1 MEYVTTIDLPED
13 FALDQPLSPF
23 LLAALELLDPESETY
38 ALDVISMVESTLDD
52 PRQVLRAQER
62 KARDAAIASM
72 KADGIEYEE
81 RMERLEEVTYPK
93 PLEELLDAAYERYCQ
108 DVPWARDF
116 ELSPKSVLRDMIE
129 TVSDFKGVRRG
140 ATASPVPRARFL
152 RYLSDAYRV
161 LARTVPADRLDD
173 RLRDVIAWLGYL
185 VRTVDSSLV
194 DEWNSAGQAPAIA
207 VPSME
212 EAVVQDR
219 HGLTVMVK
227 TRCSSVCAWLPRTQL
242 VNELKQYKPAIVRGN
257 ASEIIA
263 LAGLWGLEGEAA
275 DLSRVRGVDTTDTVD
290 AARDAAVALARYT
303 GGAVVVSG
311 EVDLI
316 TDGTTVAKSHG
327 GSPLMSKITGC
338 GCSQGGV
345 LAVYAC
351 AADPF
356 TAAVCGTAVYNVA
369 GTRAAAVAD
378 APASFKVAFIDE
390 LYRAT
395 AQDIADN
402 RLELEEA

>member
-1 MEYVTTIDLPED
+1 MIDSEQLKQHMVKAVEEIRATNPMAGSITNTVTIDFVANAQLAVGGSAAMVYLPDEGE
-13 FALDQPLSPF
+13 ALVAGGGAIYLNMGTLFPIYEQTIPR
-23 LLAALELLDPESETY
+23 AAKAAHDAGKPWVLDPVG
-38 ALDVISMVESTLDD
+38 L
-52 PRQVLRAQER
+52 
-62 KARDAAIASM
+62 
-72 KADGIEYEE
+72 GI
-81 RMERLEEVTYPK
+81 
-93 PLEELLDAAYERYCQ
+93 
-108 DVPWARDF
+108 
-116 ELSPKSVLRDMIE
+116 
-129 TVSDFKGVRRG
+129 G
-140 ATASPVPRARFL
+140 
-152 RYLSDAYRV
+152 
-161 LARTVPADRLDD
+161 
-173 RLRDVIAWLGYL
+173 
-185 VRTVDSSLV
+185 SL
-194 DEWNSAGQAPAIA
+194 
-207 VPSME
+207 
-212 EAVVQDR
+212 
-219 HGLTVMVK
+219 
-227 TRCSSVCAWLPRTQL
+227 RTQL

-290 AARDAAVALARYT
+290 AAP

-395 AQDIADN
+395 AQDIAN
-402 RLELEEA
+402 NQLELEEA

>member
-1 MEYVTTIDLPED
+1 MID
-13 FALDQPLSPF
+13 
-23 LLAALELLDPESETY
+23 SEQ
-38 ALDVISMVESTLDD
+38 LK
-52 PRQVLRAQER
+52 Q
-62 KARDAAIASM
+62 
-72 KADGIEYEE
+72 
-81 RMERLEEVTYPK
+81 
-93 PLEELLDAAYERYCQ
+93 
-108 DVPWARDF
+108 
-116 ELSPKSVLRDMIE
+116 
-129 TVSDFKGVRRG
+129 
-140 ATASPVPRARFL
+140 
-152 RYLSDAYRV
+152 
-161 LARTVPADRLDD
+161 
-173 RLRDVIAWLGYL
+173 
-185 VRTVDSSLV
+185 
-194 DEWNSAGQAPAIA
+194 
-207 VPSME
+207 
-212 EAVVQDR
+212 
-219 HGLTVMVK
+219 HMVK
-227 TRCSSVCAWLPRTQL
+227 TVEEIRATNPMAGSITNTVTIDFVANAQLAVGGSAAMVYLPDEGEALVAGGGAIYLNMGTLFPIYEQTIPRAAKAAHDAGKPWVLDPVGLGIGSLRTQL

-311 EVDLI
+311 KVDLI

-369 GTRAAAVAD
+369 GTRAATVAD
-378 APASFKVAFIDE
+378 APASFKVALLDE

-402 RLELEEA
+402 RLELEEAEAMSDPATNTGMNTLVAVAIAPCGTGDELSAEVAEVVRVIRESGLPNRTTSMFTEIEGDWDEVMQVVRDATFVLASKGIRTEVVLKADIRPGFTDTMTGKLERMEAQIKKQEEAR

>member
-1 MEYVTTIDLPED
+1 
-13 FALDQPLSPF
+13 
-23 LLAALELLDPESETY
+23 
-38 ALDVISMVESTLDD
+38 MVESTLDD

-129 TVSDFKGVRRG
+129 TVSDFKEYVGRYG
-140 ATASPVPRARFL
+140 IARSEGTLL

-161 LARTVPADRLDD
+161 LARTVPADKLDD

-219 HGLTVMVK
+219 HGLTVMV
-227 TRCSSVCAWLPRTQL
+227 RNALFFRVRLASSRKVDQLGELDGAWGMGVRRWTEALEAYFAEYDEIRLDSDARSSAYLSIDESDEKAEHAWHVHQIFSD
-242 VNELKQYKPAIVRGN
+242 PAGNRDFGIVADVDLD
-257 ASEIIA
+257 ASQE
-263 LAGLWGLEGEAA
+263 EGEIVFAHMKA
-275 DLSRVRGVDTTDTVD
+275 GFFEEV
-290 AARDAAVALARYT
+290 AAR
-303 GGAVVVSG
+303 
-311 EVDLI
+311 
-316 TDGTTVAKSHG
+316 
-327 GSPLMSKITGC
+327 
-338 GCSQGGV
+338 
-345 LAVYAC
+345 
-351 AADPF
+351 
-356 TAAVCGTAVYNVA
+356 
-369 GTRAAAVAD
+369 
-378 APASFKVAFIDE
+378 
-390 LYRAT
+390 
-395 AQDIADN
+395 
-402 RLELEEA
+402 

>member
-1 MEYVTTIDLPED
+1 MIEMNQLQSGIVEAASKVRANNPMAGSITNSVTIDFVANAQLAVGGSAAMVYLPDEGECLV
-13 FALDQPLSPF
+13 AAGGAVYINMGT
-23 LLAALELLDPESETY
+23 LLP
-38 ALDVISMVESTLDD
+38 V
-52 PRQVLRAQER
+52 
-62 KARDAAIASM
+62 
-72 KADGIEYEE
+72 YEE
-81 RMERLEEVTYPK
+81 T
-93 PLEELLDAAYERYCQ
+93 
-108 DVPWARDF
+108 
-116 ELSPKSVLRDMIE
+116 
-129 TVSDFKGVRRG
+129 
-140 ATASPVPRARFL
+140 
-152 RYLSDAYRV
+152 
-161 LARTVPADRLDD
+161 
-173 RLRDVIAWLGYL
+173 
-185 VRTVDSSLV
+185 
-194 DEWNSAGQAPAIA
+194 
-207 VPSME
+207 
-212 EAVVQDR
+212 
-219 HGLTVMVK
+219 
-227 TRCSSVCAWLPRTQL
+227 LPRTAAAARAAGKPWVL
-242 VNELKQYKPAIVRGN
+242 DPVGIGIGSLRTKLLRGFKPYKPAIVRGN

-402 RLELEEA
+402 QLELEEA

>member
-1 MEYVTTIDLPED
+1 M
-13 FALDQPLSPF
+13 
-23 LLAALELLDPESETY
+23 
-38 ALDVISMVESTLDD
+38 
-52 PRQVLRAQER
+52 
-62 KARDAAIASM
+62 
-72 KADGIEYEE
+72 
-81 RMERLEEVTYPK
+81 
-93 PLEELLDAAYERYCQ
+93 
-108 DVPWARDF
+108 
-116 ELSPKSVLRDMIE
+116 
-129 TVSDFKGVRRG
+129 
-140 ATASPVPRARFL
+140 
-152 RYLSDAYRV
+152 
-161 LARTVPADRLDD
+161 
-173 RLRDVIAWLGYL
+173 
-185 VRTVDSSLV
+185 
-194 DEWNSAGQAPAIA
+194 
-207 VPSME
+207 
-212 EAVVQDR
+212 
-219 HGLTVMVK
+219 
-227 TRCSSVCAWLPRTQL
+227 
-242 VNELKQYKPAIVRGN
+242 RGN

-316 TDGTTVAKSHG
+316 TDGTTVAKSYG

-356 TAAVCGTAVYNVA
+356 TAAICSTAVYNVA

-402 RLELEEA
+402 QLELEEA

>member
-1 MEYVTTIDLPED
+1 MIDSEQLKQHMVKAVEEIRATNPMAGSITNTVTIDFVANAPLAVGGSAAMVYLPDEGE
-13 FALDQPLSPF
+13 ALVAGGGAIYLNMGTLFPIYEQTIPR
-23 LLAALELLDPESETY
+23 AAKAAHDAGKPWVLDPVG
-38 ALDVISMVESTLDD
+38 L
-52 PRQVLRAQER
+52 
-62 KARDAAIASM
+62 
-72 KADGIEYEE
+72 GI
-81 RMERLEEVTYPK
+81 
-93 PLEELLDAAYERYCQ
+93 
-108 DVPWARDF
+108 
-116 ELSPKSVLRDMIE
+116 
-129 TVSDFKGVRRG
+129 G
-140 ATASPVPRARFL
+140 
-152 RYLSDAYRV
+152 
-161 LARTVPADRLDD
+161 
-173 RLRDVIAWLGYL
+173 
-185 VRTVDSSLV
+185 SL
-194 DEWNSAGQAPAIA
+194 
-207 VPSME
+207 
-212 EAVVQDR
+212 
-219 HGLTVMVK
+219 
-227 TRCSSVCAWLPRTQL
+227 RTQL

-263 LAGLWGLEGEAA
+263 LSGLWGLEGESA

-327 GSPLMSKITGC
+327 GSPLMSK
-338 GCSQGGV
+338 QGGV

-351 AADPF
+351 ATDPF